1 MRMEDYSFAWYWI
14 HQLRITGGQCSMSL
28 TNVSDSVT
36 SAKSWNV
43 GLHTILGLETRLL
56 WNFSIHDLHIETDL
70 VRKAPRKKYVRLRPE
85 VFMSPPIAAQAYWQM
100 GRRIPV
106 MRPVADYLGVS
117 YAPATLDVLITKQA
131 PSGWDVHG
139 LLWFRGI
146 AHKYFKIHKISNNAL
161 STSINSIMC
170 SPKIRKWDLRSTITI
185 KIWFPFHRIHRSL
198 KWSAAR
204 WRSTRFGTSSAFST
218 KAPNFC
224 RGPRQLQRKR
234 AQCAFDICRIW
245 RRPEI
250 FWVSELSKCQKW
262 LKYIE
267 IQK

>member
-1 MRMEDYSFAWYWI
+1 
-14 HQLRITGGQCSMSL
+14 
-28 TNVSDSVT
+28 
-36 SAKSWNV
+36 
-43 GLHTILGLETRLL
+43 
-56 WNFSIHDLHIETDL
+56 
-70 VRKAPRKKYVRLRPE
+70 
-85 VFMSPPIAAQAYWQM
+85 MSPPIAAQAYWQM

-146 AHKYFKIHKISNNAL
+146 AHEYFKIQKISNNAL
-161 STSINSIMC
+161 STSINSNMC

-218 KAPNFC
+218 KAPNLC